1 MPVRPSLLTAAGAAV
16 LLAASGAIAA
26 PAAPK
31 ANVPPKVASAGQP
44 AAAAKAAPAKPV
56 VLTSYY
62 TSFDRAVDPATDSIR
77 AILINAGGQGAFL
90 DKRYAPAIAEYY
102 RQQGYAP
109 AWTAGGKFTDR
120 ALKLIAR
127 IGEADADGLDA
138 RAYETPPAGM
148 GQQVPASD
156 VAAARADVMLSLA
169 IVSYAHDA
177 RTGRLDPSAVSEN
190 FNYPEHAPDTVGVLA
205 GVAKA
210 EDPAVA
216 LAAYNPKR
224 PEFLALRAKLAEL
237 RANPVV
243 KPPQVP
249 VAGPTLKLGMKD
261 ARLPVLRQRLNV
273 TAEAVD
279 PTVFDA
285 DVDAAVKAF
294 QISVGVKPDGVVGK
308 GTLGLMNAVG
318 KDYVDTIIA
327 NMELWRWM
335 PEELGRYYVRV
346 NVPNYN
352 LEIYKNDK
360 VFYTTR
366 IVVGQVDKQTP
377 IFSDEIEH
385 VIVNPVWN
393 VPESIA
399 VKEMLPSIMRNPGA
413 ALAGYQVFAQID
425 GRFRAVDPYMVNW
438 GTVNMKQIQI
448 KQPPGEKNALGSIK
462 FMFPNP
468 YAVYLHD
475 TPSKSLFQ
483 KDYRAL
489 SHGCMRVMDPWAFAN
504 ALLSEDPVVT
514 TPQLKALVGGPER
527 QVGLTRKI
535 PVHITYFTAWVD
547 AAGKLQ
553 VRDDVYGH
561 DGRVE
566 KALGLL

>member
-1 MPVRPSLLTAAGAAV
+1 MPVRPSLLTAAGVAV
-16 LLAASGAIAA
+16 LLATSAAIAA
-26 PAAPK
+26 PALPK
-31 ANVPPKVASAGQP
+31 PNVPPKVASAGQP
-44 AAAAKAAPAKPV
+44 PAAAKAAPVKPV
-56 VLTSYY
+56 VLTNYY

-109 AWTAGGKFTDR
+109 AWTAEGKFTER
-120 ALKLIAR
+120 ALKLMAR
-127 IGEADADGLDA
+127 IGDAAADGLNPRD
-138 RAYETPPAGM
+138 YETPPAGM
-148 GQQVPASD
+148 GQQTPASD

-177 RTGRLDPSAVSEN
+177 HTGRLDPSAVSEN

-205 GVAKA
+205 GVARA
-210 EDPAVA
+210 EDPAAA
-216 LAAYNPKR
+216 LAADNPKR
-224 PEFLALRAKLAEL
+224 PEFVALRNKLAEL

-243 KPPQVP
+243 KPPMVP
-249 VAGPTLKLGMKD
+249 EAGPNLKLGMKD
-261 ARLPVLRQRLNV
+261 ARIPVLRQRLNV

-294 QISVGVKPDGVVGK
+294 QVSAGIKPDGVVGK

-318 KDYVDTIIA
+318 KDHVDTIIA
-327 NMELWRWM
+327 NMERWRWM
-335 PEELGRYYVRV
+335 PEDLGRYYVRV

-360 VFYTTR
+360 VTYTTR

-399 VKEMLPSIMRNPGA
+399 VKEMLPQIMRNPGA
-413 ALAGYQVFAQID
+413 ALAGYQVFANID
-425 GRFRAVDPYMVNW
+425 GRFRPVDPYMVNW
-438 GTVNMKQIQI
+438 GSVNMKQIQI

-475 TPSKSLFQ
+475 TPSKSFFQ
-483 KDYRAL
+483 RDYRAL
-489 SHGCMRVMDPWAFAN
+489 SHGCMRVMDPWAFAD
-504 ALLSEDPVVT
+504 ALLSEDPVVN

-527 QVGLTRKI
+527 QVNLTRKI

-561 DGRVE
+561 DRRVE
-566 KALGLL
+566 KALGLS